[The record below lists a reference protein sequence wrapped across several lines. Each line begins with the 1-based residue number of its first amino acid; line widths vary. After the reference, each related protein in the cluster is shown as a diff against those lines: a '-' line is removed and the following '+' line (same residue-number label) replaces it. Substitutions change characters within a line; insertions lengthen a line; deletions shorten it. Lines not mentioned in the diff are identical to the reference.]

1 MSDKFRHLG
10 TYTEPAHAGSWSM
23 QAGLR
28 ASDDVGPQLVE
39 GAMSPE
45 KRDPGR
51 VWQ

>member
-39 GAMSPE
+39 GAMSA
-45 KRDPGR
+45 
-51 VWQ
+51 